1 MSAPRL
7 LVATA
12 DARYASALREILT
25 AQLPDATA
33 EMLDPASLK
42 SRPIADGVVID
53 GRADAAGGA
62 ALAARLRA
70 MGFAGALTLVADDAG
85 MANGALVSA
94 LAAAGAAGVRPAEL
108 ANRLVAS
115 IAERLE
121 ESGSEHAAE
130 VMRARRLV
138 AAGEIAL
145 RFQHSVNNPL
155 AGILAEAQL
164 MQLDPVTPEQHEAL
178 ERIVVLC
185 RRIIELGRSL
195 DGMGERK

>member
-7 LVATA
+7 RLATA

-85 MANGALVSA
+85 MANAELASA

-138 AAGEIAL
+138 APG
-145 RFQHSVNNPL
+145 
-155 AGILAEAQL
+155 
-164 MQLDPVTPEQHEAL
+164 
-178 ERIVVLC
+178 
-185 RRIIELGRSL
+185 
-195 DGMGERK
+195 